1 MYSVVNGET
10 KSVCL
15 TRSVIR
21 ILSDDYYFYLIER
34 TKVESIEDQFSRRED
49 LILAIFAFDEIGQCA
64 KVVFVEFGF

>member
-34 TKVESIEDQFSRRED
+34 TKVESIEYQFSRRED

-64 KVVFVEFGF
+64 KVVFLEFGF